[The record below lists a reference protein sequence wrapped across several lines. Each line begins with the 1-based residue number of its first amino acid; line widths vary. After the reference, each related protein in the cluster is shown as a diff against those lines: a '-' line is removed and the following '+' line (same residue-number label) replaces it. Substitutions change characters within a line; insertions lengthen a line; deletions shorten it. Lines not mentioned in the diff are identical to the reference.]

1 MSRSRP
7 VEVALAVVAALGLA
21 ACGPADHR
29 FEQASGKCVARVQ
42 LGDRVYGP
50 VRRPVPSTTTAERP
64 RLGTG
69 TAIDCD
75 GEPGPGVGRRL
86 HAIEGVDPSR
96 AVRVVAVDPRSDL
109 DGVYEL
115 DRERTSPGG

>member
-1 MSRSRP
+1 MSRCRP

-21 ACGPADHR
+21 ACGPADDGP
-29 FEQASGKCVARVQ
+29 EQMGGECEARVL

-50 VRRPVPSTTTAERP
+50 ARGPVPSTTTDGGR

-69 TAIDCD
+69 TAVDCD
-75 GEPGPGVGRRL
+75 GRPIPEWAVVF

-96 AVRVVAVDPRSDL
+96 AVHVVAVDPSSDL

-115 DRERTSPGG
+115 DRERTSPGS